1 MLSVYVV
8 FTLLLSILWI
18 TTMAR
23 FLGNQLQCEN
33 PSNQIRQII
42 SVGGERRSGQRRK
55 PGRFFDSFPSKRCQ
69 TNPLPLLLSS
79 YCKSCV
85 KSSPKVFE
93 GEKRLQQRCL
103 LMYHRKLP
111 VVATRLGWQHKTADT
126 AATWHGRMGHRYRRS
141 SNLLKNVDDNKVNFG
156 ETAPDYD
163 DCTVRKSHQLA
174 NPKTI
179 DRKFQRVFQL
189 HGYDRFHGTIHAEGA
204 LGLQVC
210 LQDLR

>member
-1 MLSVYVV
+1 MPVSLPFGPVALVFSCQRGAYVFVFPANQQFMLSVYVV

-23 FLGNQLQCEN
+23 FLGNQPQCEKI
-33 PSNQIRQII
+33 SNQIRQII

-55 PGRFFDSFPSKRCQ
+55 PGRFFDSFPSKLCQ

-126 AATWHGRMGHRYRRS
+126 AATWHGRMGHACAITR
-141 SNLLKNVDDNKVNFG
+141 
-156 ETAPDYD
+156 
-163 DCTVRKSHQLA
+163 
-174 NPKTI
+174 
-179 DRKFQRVFQL
+179 
-189 HGYDRFHGTIHAEGA
+189 
-204 LGLQVC
+204 
-210 LQDLR
+210 